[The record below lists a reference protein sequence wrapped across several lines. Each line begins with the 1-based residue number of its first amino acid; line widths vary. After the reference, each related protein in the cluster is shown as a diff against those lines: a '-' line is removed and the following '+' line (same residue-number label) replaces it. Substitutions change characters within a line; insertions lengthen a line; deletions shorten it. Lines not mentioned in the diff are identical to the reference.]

1 MQAETGIEAGR
12 GIPDVA
18 IRGFS
23 KIPLDAPYEEHAS
36 LDCAI
41 LTHRANSN
49 LIVPLEGFVYYIT
62 YCVTKMG

>member
-41 LTHRANSN
+41 LTHPSQLKFDCAS
-49 LIVPLEGFVYYIT
+49 
-62 YCVTKMG
+62 